1 MTYNFNTSR
10 KKHYFKQTMYNESL
24 ENEARGVK
32 IEDEERPATQGEETE
47 VNSEVDW
54 FVLIR
59 IIND

>member
-1 MTYNFNTSR
+1 
-10 KKHYFKQTMYNESL
+10 MYNESL